1 MFNSIRRR
9 LLAWLVIPLLFM
21 SVAHLATSYLDNR
34 KNSQQIFDKLL
45 VTLAIS
51 ISEHALSSGG
61 DLLTDDVLEMIR
73 NTTNDNLYYK
83 VIGPDAAF
91 VSGYENIPSPP
102 GGIDVIKGNVQFYDT
117 EYLGRP
123 VRVIAMSTLVNNVDY
138 EGWMTTF
145 VAQTLRDREDYVH
158 SFFLNDLYRVSIMII
173 IASLLLSVG
182 VTLGLRPLKRVQDS
196 VHNRNPQDLSPI
208 ETTRLP
214 SELTGLVAEL
224 NSLLNRLGAHLSL
237 TKRFVE
243 NAAHQ
248 LRTPVTSLL
257 PQTEL
262 ALRSAESERE
272 YQAISKIKRS
282 ADNIARLTNQLL
294 NLTYAESVALSEQ
307 AFPRIDL
314 ADIIAQTA
322 ANFRAQ
328 HPDIILH
335 TQLQSAPINGAAMF
349 IEEVLKNLLDNSL
362 KYSSQRNSS
371 QKDSPPPIE
380 IQLTCY
386 QHNNQSI
393 MTVSDN
399 GPGIPA
405 ELRTKVTERF
415 FRIESQQNGSGL
427 GLAIVKEM
435 VETHAGELTLSDNIE
450 PGETEN
456 SGDEREFTHTH
467 SGLKVTCKFPVASGE

>member
-214 SELTGLVAEL
+214 TELSGLVAEL

-362 KYSSQRNSS
+362 KYSSQ
-371 QKDSPPPIE
+371 QYSPPPIE
-380 IQLTCY
+380 IKLTCY

-399 GPGIPA
+399 GPGIPT

-435 VETHAGELTLSDNIE
+435 VETHVGELTLTDNIE
-450 PGETEN
+450 RDETEN
-456 SGDEREFTHTH
+456 SGDEHELTRTQ
-467 SGLKVTCKFPVASGE
+467 SGLKVTCKFPVASEG

>member
-145 VAQTLRDREDYVH
+145 VAQTLRDREEYVH

-214 SELTGLVAEL
+214 TELTGLVAEL

-362 KYSSQRNSS
+362 KYSSQKNSS
-371 QKDSPPPIE
+371 PSIE
-380 IQLTCY
+380 IQLTSY
-386 QHNNQSI
+386 QHNNQSV

-450 PGETEN
+450 RGEVEN
-456 SGDEREFTHTH
+456 SSDEHELTRTQ
-467 SGLKVTCKFPVASGE
+467 SGLKVTCKFPVASEG